1 MFWVLSAVCV
11 ALLIFGESRYRKSG
25 HAIAAAPKPIQAIP
39 VRPSTFPVMTLDNIT
54 PVGQA
59 ITSAQATKI
68 FRLYML
74 QTGYLD
80 KQELPDWARSF
91 SEDMKSH
98 GKSLVYDVLHE
109 KRQLK
114 AGEALECTLEIRALK
129 RRLEKNN
136 TACKRAEIQNEIEEC
151 EVAYFEE
158 AKYLRKAEVALKEFR
173 ADKRQFTVDYI
184 NNITQVKPI
193 Q

>member
-1 MFWVLSAVCV
+1 MFWVLSAIGL

-39 VRPSTFPVMTLDNIT
+39 VRPSTFPVIAFDNIT

-59 ITSAQATKI
+59 ITSAQAVKL
-68 FRLYML
+68 FRLWML
-74 QTGYLD
+74 ATGYLD

-98 GKSLVYDVLHE
+98 GESLVYDVLHE
-109 KRQLK
+109 KQQLK

-129 RRLEKNN
+129 RRLEKIK
-136 TACKRAEIQNEIEEC
+136 TASKRAEIEAEIAEC
-151 EVAYFEE
+151 EAAYFEE

-184 NNITQVKPI
+184 NNITQPKPN